1 MVFDGSEYLFI
12 VNYYSKMSIVRKMPT
27 SQCNSAKTITVLKE
41 LFAEHGIPEEIRSDN
56 GPQFAGHLFAEFTKD
71 WNIKHS
77 TSSPRNPRSNGQAE
91 SAVRI
96 VKGLLTCAKCSGQ
109 DPYLTLLAYRSTPVD
124 SHLRSPAEM
133 LYQCAVC
140 TTVPQRI
147 RHKDPY
153 AAAERERLEEC
164 ATQSAANHDHIGCH
178 RKAPLYA
185 GQSVSVINNDRTLWL
200 PATIVRTAHHGSYIV
215 KVIGGAEYRQA
226 RDHICECHPDAV
238 KPDTHPKV
246 EVAGQPVTTPSTSE
260 AVQLQQA
267 PTAPTV
273 QPSVAPATP
282 KQAAA
287 RSPTAATHTPWK
299 TTVPTD
305 LQPLTDRTV
314 VTPHQSGRV
323 SKAPQCLIE
332 QM

>member
-1 MVFDGSEYLFI
+1 MHAL
-12 VNYYSKMSIVRKMPT
+12 
-27 SQCNSAKTITVLKE
+27 
-41 LFAEHGIPEEIRSDN
+41 H
-56 GPQFAGHLFAEFTKD
+56 
-71 WNIKHS
+71 
-77 TSSPRNPRSNGQAE
+77 
-91 SAVRI
+91 
-96 VKGLLTCAKCSGQ
+96 
-109 DPYLTLLAYRSTPVD
+109 
-124 SHLRSPAEM
+124 
-133 LYQCAVC
+133 
-140 TTVPQRI
+140 TTVPQKI

-164 ATQSAANHDHIGCH
+164 AIQSAANHDRTGCH

-200 PATIVRTAHHGSYIV
+200 PATIVCEADHGSYIV
-215 KVIGGAEYRQA
+215 RVIGGAEYRQA

-246 EVAGQPVTTPSTSE
+246 EVAGQPVTIPSTSK
-260 AVQLQQA
+260 AVQLHQM

-287 RSPTAATHTPWK
+287 QSPTAATHTQRKAPV
-299 TTVPTD
+299 TTDNHPPT
-305 LQPLTDRTV
+305 TRTV
-314 VTPHQSGRV
+314 VAPRRSGCV